1 MAKNTQPTKQHTHGN
16 SSVATQ
22 SSSSVDLT
30 NLENKIALLETK
42 LNENQSRVS
51 LDLSSL
57 PNLPPRKE
65 TNIIKRVDAIENKL
79 EALIQLLSN

>member
-1 MAKNTQPTKQHTHGN
+1 MAKNTQPTKQHTYGN
-16 SSVATQ
+16 SSVETQ

-30 NLENKIALLETK
+30 NLENKITLLETK

-51 LDLSSL
+51 FDLSSL
-57 PNLPPRKE
+57 PDLPPRKE